1 MIRDERNTMGMETAR
16 RLGRRVESDSPPGL
30 GNVARVFDYS
40 IKA

>member
-16 RLGRRVESDSPPGL
+16 RLGRVESDSPPGL